1 MADKYLNSNSVYT
14 IVNEAYK
21 QAVGEKAV
29 ATQDLADFV
38 ENGVA
43 YDTLIAD
50 NAWKD
55 NFTKAL
61 LQQAVKNFY
70 MDTDY
75 SDEYSDPFY
84 EDSRRFGAIVQLISA
99 EAPEVQASHA
109 WQQFVSG
116 TTKVGQYDV
125 YLPIIDAKCAGKS
138 SSWEL
143 PITITNEQW
152 DPAFKNEGE
161 LTQFVSFIML
171 AVKNAITQ
179 HLEDAQRLN
188 VANFIGEKLA
198 YAASVGAEG
207 IHKIDLRSLYE
218 AETGDQ
224 TITTAAAFK
233 ANDKCMRF
241 AAEKIDEYAGYM
253 GRQSALFNTEQKT
266 KFVPRSRL
274 VCEVLQ
280 SFESRMKS
288 VSYADAY
295 NLEFVKLPEHK
306 TVPFWQGFGEPDST
320 SGAVDVDEVSAIK
333 IKTASG
339 TTISQTGIV
348 ALLAD
353 KWAVMHTILDQR
365 VAHEHFDFENID
377 TYMYQFR
384 DQRINNLQ
392 QNAIVFTVEDAS
404 T

>member
-21 QAVGEKAV
+21 QAVGDKAV

-55 NFTKAL
+55 QFTKAL
-61 LQQAVKNFY
+61 LQQCVKNFY
-70 MDTDY
+70 LDTDY
-75 SDEYSDPFY
+75 SEEYSDPFY
-84 EDSRRFGAIVQLISA
+84 EDARRFGAIVQLISA

-125 YLPIIDAKCAGKS
+125 YIPIVDAKCAGKS

-143 PITITNEQW
+143 PITITNELW

-161 LTQFVSFIML
+161 LTKFISFIML

-198 YAASVGAEG
+198 YAASQGAEG
-207 IHKIDLRSLYE
+207 IHKIDLRALYE

-224 TITTAAAFK
+224 TITTAEAFM

-241 AAEKIDEYAGYM
+241 AAEKLDEYIGYM

-266 KFVPRSRL
+266 KFVPRNRL

-280 SFESRMKS
+280 RFESRMKS

-339 TTISQTGIV
+339 ETVSQTGIV

-365 VAHEHFDFENID
+365 VAHEHFDFENLD

-404 T
+404 E